1 VPRGTPAVTANSEA
15 ARGLSELER
24 ATHEIEE
31 VAAMLRELTRGFA
44 SIA

>member
-1 VPRGTPAVTANSEA
+1 VPRATPAVTANSEA